1 MISLTF
7 SINCSPVIFLQS
19 FLFTGTGWYKVQVSC
34 LFSIFF
40 IFFSYPFFRK

>member
-7 SINCSPVIFLQS
+7 SINCSPVIFS
-19 FLFTGTGWYKVQVSC
+19 FPFCSVQVGTRYKFSF

-40 IFFSYPFFRK
+40 FL